1 MPENKLWAQLLELL
15 DKYELDPK
23 LYDWAMDA
31 FREVA
36 QNEVTERNNI
46 QATQN
51 RAIADVQTQLD
62 KLLGMATRGLI
73 SDDEYKAKSAKLKAE
88 LSKLQEERADI
99 MHRVK
104 NWYEIVTET
113 FEKLTYAG
121 KKFTEGDVGNKKDI
135 LLAIGENPFLMD
147 RKRQI
152 TSYKWIQPVANNAKH
167 IRAELEK
174 VRTSH
179 QQIQKASK
187 EALRLEWCG

>member
-36 QNEVTERNNI
+36 QKEVTERNNI

-73 SDDEYKAKSAKLKAE
+73 SDDEYKAKS
-88 LSKLQEERADI
+88 
-99 MHRVK
+99 
-104 NWYEIVTET
+104 
-113 FEKLTYAG
+113 
-121 KKFTEGDVGNKKDI
+121 
-135 LLAIGENPFLMD
+135 
-147 RKRQI
+147 
-152 TSYKWIQPVANNAKH
+152 
-167 IRAELEK
+167 
-174 VRTSH
+174 
-179 QQIQKASK
+179 
-187 EALRLEWCG
+187 